1 MKKITLISVL
11 FFSITSFAQFPNY
24 VPYIDLVG
32 WWPFNGNADDES
44 GNGNNGINN
53 GATLTTDRF
62 GNLDKA
68 YQFNNNSINIPLT
81 QTLVNMSNRTIS
93 LWFKSSM
100 NQSGGR
106 LFETTNYSWGI
117 GCYNSTNF
125 DCWYQKSDQAYN
137 FVGESFQNH
146 NEWYN
151 LVYVCDSSNQQKKL
165 YLNGNLINSGSP
177 VTNSG
182 NPTDYINHYLKIGM
196 GNANES
202 FSGAIDDIGIWNR
215 VLSDCEIKN
224 LYNAHVGPINL
235 SGGNDIT
242 ACQGDSITLTAT
254 GADNYIWTP
263 FLFLPEVN
271 AINGQPFLL
280 DISTNF
286 YVHGIDSLGC
296 VGTDIVSV
304 TIINTVVTSQTIIE
318 YDTYTWPVN
327 NLTYTN
333 SGTYMSTLT
342 SVSGCDSLIVLYLT
356 INTSGLFENT
366 VNKITISPNPFEENF
381 VINGLDMINNI
392 HSIRIVTIFGNVIK
406 ELDPKT
412 AVFNLENAETGVYFL
427 IITSDKNEEVIK
439 ILKA

>member
-125 DCWYQKSDQAYN
+125 DCWFQKSDQAYN
-137 FVGESFQNH
+137 FVGESFLNH

-151 LVYVCDSSNQQKKL
+151 LVFVCDSSNQQKKL
-165 YLNGNLINSGSP
+165 YLNGTLINSGSP

-235 SGGNDIT
+235 SGGSDIT
-242 ACQGDSITLTAT
+242 VCQGDSITLTAT
-254 GADNYIWTP
+254 GAVNYIWTP
-263 FLFLPEVN
+263 FLFLPEVT
-271 AINGQPFLL
+271 ALNGQPFLL

-286 YVHGIDSLGC
+286 YVEGFDSLGC
-296 VGTDIVSV
+296 VGTDVVSV
-304 TIINTVVTSQTIIE
+304 TVINPIITSQTQTAL
-318 YDTYTWPVN
+318 DAYTWPVN
-327 NLTYTN
+327 NLTYSN
-333 SGTYMSTLT
+333 SGTYMSTL
-342 SVSGCDSLIVLYLT
+342 VSATGCDSLILLYLT
-356 INTSGLFENT
+356 LEHTGINELSTSTFS
-366 VNKITISPNPFEENF
+366 ISPNPIRENF
-381 VINGLDMINNI
+381 VINGLDKMNNI
-392 HSIRIVTIFGNVIK
+392 HSIRIVTVFGNVIN
-406 ELDPKT
+406 ELDPKA
-412 AVFNLENAETGVYFL
+412 AVFNLENAESGVYFL
-427 IITSDKNEEVIK
+427 IITSDKKEEVIK
-439 ILKA
+439 ILKV